1 MGGSNHESATRYPEK
16 WRAVPD
22 IRQSAARRFRTGEDE
37 RRRNQ
42 RQGNEGNPQAVKQA
56 IERNREAF
64 EKGAQV
70 PGGAYDVDPA
80 YAAAA
85 AEGADD
91 SFGGDLDEQSKSP

>member
-1 MGGSNHESATRYPEK
+1 MSRQPDTPKNDEQCHLSGNPPQGDSAKDKTNGDATK
-16 WRAVPD
+16 GKMAKD
-22 IRQSAARRFRTGEDE
+22 D
-37 RRRNQ
+37 
-42 RQGNEGNPQAVKQA
+42 PQAVRQA

-91 SFGGDLDEQSKSP
+91 SLGGDLDEQSDQPSKLP

>member
-1 MGGSNHESATRYPEK
+1 MSRQPDTPKNSEQCQIPGNPPKDDSAKDKTNGDATK
-16 WRAVPD
+16 GKVAKD
-22 IRQSAARRFRTGEDE
+22 A
-37 RRRNQ
+37 
-42 RQGNEGNPQAVKQA
+42 PQAVRQA

-91 SFGGDLDEQSKSP
+91 SFGGDLDEQSDQPSKLP

>member
-1 MGGSNHESATRYPEK
+1 MSRQ
-16 WRAVPD
+16 PD
-22 IRQSAARRFRTGEDE
+22 NPQNSEQCQIPGNTPKGDFAKGKTKDDAA
-37 RRRNQ
+37 
-42 RQGNEGNPQAVKQA
+42 EGKVAKDNPQAVTQA

-64 EKGAQV
+64 EKGAQM

-91 SFGGDLDEQSKSP
+91 SVGGDLDEQSKSP